1 MIVLNECQRD
11 AGVRETAGVVGFH
24 EEAAFI
30 TENLRLD
37 DENALQRGLDYI
49 QSARMIPQAEYT
61 VVYRVGGHHATAG
74 TCRTVPLP
82 AA

>member
-1 MIVLNECQRD
+1 MIVLYEWERD
-11 AGVRETAGVVGFH
+11 PGVRETAGVVGFH
-24 EEAAFI
+24 EEATVI

-37 DENALQRGLDYI
+37 DENALQKGLDHI
-49 QSARMIPQAEYT
+49 QNARMIPQAEYT

-74 TCRTVPLP
+74 TCRAVPLP